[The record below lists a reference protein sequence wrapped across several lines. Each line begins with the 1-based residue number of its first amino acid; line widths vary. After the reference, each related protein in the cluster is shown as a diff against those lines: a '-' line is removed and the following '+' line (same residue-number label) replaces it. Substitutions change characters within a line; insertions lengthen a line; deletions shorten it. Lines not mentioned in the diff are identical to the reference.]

1 MSLMSLSSKPPP
13 CASSSCRGNSY
24 GSEPLRIMSTI
35 GFAMIRRYLCV
46 VVMVVG
52 GREGNVSECF
62 DLLECLLR
70 CALLALRY
78 DCLLCCALLAGAV

>member
-24 GSEPLRIMSTI
+24 GSEPLRMMSTI
-35 GFAMIRRYLCV
+35 GFAMMRRYLCV
-46 VVMVVG
+46 VVVVVG
-52 GREGNVSECF
+52 GREGNVSECL
-62 DLLECLLR
+62 DLL
-70 CALLALRY
+70 